1 MPNAWDAGSAKI
13 LESIGFAA
21 LASSS
26 AGVAYAAGRPDGD
39 LTPSELVAA
48 GALLTEALTIPVSAD
63 LENCGVAEKD
73 IAATIEA
80 AAAAGLAGGSVE
92 DFTGNPNDP
101 IYPLET
107 AVARVRAAV
116 AAARAAPADFV
127 LTARAEG
134 LLYGG
139 TDLAEIIARLCAYSE
154 AGADVLFAPGLK
166 TPDQVAMVCEAVP
179 GNVSVLVGHS
189 GSGFTVGTL
198 AQAGVARIS
207 LGSALSRQALGGL
220 IRFAR
225 TLYEDGRFDYTED
238 MAEFAEIEGILA
250 R

>member
-13 LESIGFAA
+13 LESLGFAA

-26 AGVAYAAGRPDGD
+26 AGAAFAAGRLDGD
-39 LTPSELVAA
+39 LAPDELVAA
-48 GALLTEALTIPVSAD
+48 GAQLTKAVAIPVSAD
-63 LENCGVAEKD
+63 LENCGETEED

-80 AAAAGLAGGSVE
+80 SAAAGLAGGSVE
-92 DFTGNPNDP
+92 DFTGDPTNP
-101 IYPLET
+101 IYPPET

-134 LLYGG
+134 LLHGG
-139 TDLAEIIARLCAYSE
+139 TDLAEIIARLSAYSE

-166 TPDQVAMVCEAVP
+166 TPDQVATVCEAVS
-179 GNVSVLVGHS
+179 GHVSVLVGH
-189 GSGFTVGTL
+189 GRSGFTVETL
-198 AQAGVARIS
+198 VQAGAARIS

-225 TLYEDGRFDYTED
+225 ALHTDGRFDYGED
-238 MAEFAEIEGILA
+238 MAEFAEIEGLLA